1 MYRQDW
7 GRYRGWA
14 HRKVAVAGCRTA
26 GRMINSRWIARGLS
40 MLGIATLLLAT
51 QPAAAASC
59 SEELQ
64 RLSNQWRAVSL
75 PTPERPAVSRVFGKD
90 GRTYTAGQIEYMIT
104 QFRLS
109 KIACSNGNNLDAL
122 RRISAVRKVL
132 GSERAEQATR

>member
-1 MYRQDW
+1 
-7 GRYRGWA
+7 
-14 HRKVAVAGCRTA
+14 
-26 GRMINSRWIARGLS
+26 MINSRWIARGLP

-59 SEELQ
+59 TEELQ

-122 RRISAVRKVL
+122 RRISAVRTVL
-132 GSERAEQATR
+132 GTERAEQATR